1 MQVQETLVPVTVL
14 TGFLGAGKTT
24 LLNRILK
31 EEHGHRIAVIENE
44 FGPEGIDNEL
54 LVTDTTEQIVE
65 MNNGCICCTV
75 RGDLSRILNE
85 LRDKRERRELNFDRV
100 IIETTGMANPGPV
113 TQTFFMD
120 DGVSAYYLLDAVVTV
135 VDAKHGHQTLD
146 AQPEAQNQVGFAD
159 RILMSKTDLVPADE
173 VESLRERLLRMNPRA
188 PIKPVHMGEIPVRE
202 VLDIRGFN
210 LNAILEIDPDF
221 LAAEHADATRAKG
234 QGHAHDHAH
243 DHTHDHTHDDD
254 HSHCDHDHGH
264 CEHDHDHDHGHHHHH
279 HDDAIKAFVF
289 QSKRPFDPA
298 KLEDYLGALTQVYGT
313 DMLRYKGVLYMD
325 GSNRRMIFQGV
336 HMLMGADVGRPW
348 GKDEKPAS
356 KIVFIGRNLPKDA
369 ILKGLEACLAR

>member
-1 MQVQETLVPVTVL
+1 MQVQEPLVPVTVL

-221 LAAEHADATRAKG
+221 LAAEHADAARAKG
-234 QGHAHDHAH
+234 HGHAHDHDH
-243 DHTHDHTHDDD
+243 DHGHDHD

-264 CEHDHDHDHGHHHHH
+264 CEHDHAHDHAHHHH

-356 KIVFIGRNLPKDA
+356 KIVFIGRNLPRDA

>member
-1 MQVQETLVPVTVL
+1 MTPTEPQVPVTVL

-24 LLNRILK
+24 LLNRLLK
-31 EEHGHRIAVIENE
+31 EEHGHKIAVIENE

-54 LVTDTTEQIVE
+54 LVTETSEQIVE

-75 RGDLSRILNE
+75 RGDLSRILND
-85 LRDKRERRELNFDRV
+85 LRDKRERKELSFERV

-120 DGVSAYYLLDAVVTV
+120 DGVSSYYLLDAVVTV
-135 VDAKHGHQTLD
+135 VDAKHGHATLD

-159 RILMSKTDLVPADE
+159 RILMSKTDLVSSDE

-188 PIKPVHMGEIPVRE
+188 PIKYVHMGQVPIKD

-210 LNAILEIDPDF
+210 LNAILEIDPEF
-221 LAAEHADATRAKG
+221 LAAEHPDAAKTKP
-234 QGHAHDHAH
+234 HTDHKPAHDH
-243 DHTHDHTHDDD
+243 
-254 HSHCDHDHGH
+254 GQ
-264 CEHDHDHDHGHHHHH
+264 HDHDHDHGHEHGHDHHHHHH

-289 QSKRPFDPA
+289 QSKQPFDPA

-313 DMLRYKGVLYMD
+313 DMLRYKGVLFMD

-348 GKDEKPAS
+348 GKDERPYS
-356 KIVFIGRNLPKDA
+356 KIVFIGRNLPKEA

>member
-1 MQVQETLVPVTVL
+1 MQVQEPLVPVTVL

-243 DHTHDHTHDDD
+243 DHTHDDD